1 MKRLNKNSI
10 LKFIAIYVPVVVLI
24 LGIGYASVSYDLSVS
39 GSIAMTT
46 QDDIAIINVSPNTY
60 VENYNKT
67 VLTTSLELSNAS
79 DTKTMSVSIKNLG
92 NSKQIFDGIVYDSS
106 QSLIYSN
113 SNIVPSVSG
122 ITENS
127 SVINSNGNNDDT
139 ITFTLS
145 FGYLNTSNITDN
157 ALDGTISF
165 HFTPLREITYVN
177 CTNSSS
183 LSSEY
188 IRSKSFTNMNNVTYI
203 PSVTIAN
210 APASI
215 TITDASNNTLISG
228 TNYTYS
234 NGVVTFLTEITSNL
248 TITAASSGG
257 GTPVEDTTTTTYDP
271 DNVPANSTI
280 VYTAIDGAPQ
290 VSTDANGK
298 ITSFEFTNISSSN
311 PVTVTSN
318 NNIETGFIPFD
329 GSSNWELTMRYKW
342 KWSDNVGTKAT
353 ISTVLSCM
361 DWSSGSLGSGF
372 GLRHDAKRITSNTTT
387 PKTNLRLNASVA
399 DSSVTHYLF
408 NTNANGR
415 IYTDPMDYTVH
426 ITKVG
431 SNITFSIKANGS
443 LKYNPTRD
451 NATSNG
457 VTTTTDEEV
466 IKTWQDNSSSNVDI
480 IIGGY
485 LSSSGTISQP
495 ANIDVLQF
503 SVHKTN

>member
-46 QDDIAIINVSPNTY
+46 QDDIAIINVSPSTY

-257 GTPVEDTTTTTYDP
+257 T
-271 DNVPANSTI
+271 TI
-280 VYTAIDGAPQ
+280 VQGDYDLTYLASASDGIYRFEDVAGEPE
-290 VSTDANGK
+290 VEVKSGK
-298 ITSFEFTNISSSN
+298 IISFEYKN
-311 PVTVTSN
+311 PG
-318 NNIETGFIPFD
+318 TGVSFSP
-329 GSSNWELTMRYKW
+329 
-342 KWSDNVGTKAT
+342 
-353 ISTVLSCM
+353 
-361 DWSSGSLGSGF
+361 SSGSVDTGLLAFDGTGFEIDMVYTLDTASNTGDYVLSALEKEGNKYYGFIFYVYSSNMFYLRGTQQTKSTNINNFGNNIGSGF
-372 GLRHDAKRITSNTTT
+372 RTTT
-387 PKTNLRLNASVA
+387 GGNTYTFHLRYDPTVQGNPQVVVSQTPVAYGNSSYNVQSQYIPTSMPNATIAISGNNVLGST
-399 DSSVTHYLF
+399 DKFVT
-408 NTNANGR
+408 
-415 IYTDPMDYTVH
+415 MTVH
-426 ITKVG
+426 SFKV
-431 SNITFSIKANGS
+431 SK
-443 LKYNPTRD
+443 L
-451 NATSNG
+451 
-457 VTTTTDEEV
+457 
-466 IKTWQDNSSSNVDI
+466 
-480 IIGGY
+480 
-485 LSSSGTISQP
+485 
-495 ANIDVLQF
+495 
-503 SVHKTN
+503 